1 MILLLALAAH
11 AADPADACTV
21 PAAKAAYAAGYAAQQ
36 SRKTDDAIT
45 AWASCVAAEPG
56 CTPCWWEKGWTHWS
70 RDEWDAGIA
79 AWQQV
84 LTLDPAWPEA
94 QKWLDAAHKRK
105 ATFDS
110 LPKQPPIGTAATG
123 GGVTLTLI
131 AKFQGYKQTTT
142 DPRDVFDPAIY
153 SPKSVRFL
161 TDGSKAY
168 VNSLEGFTTVVY
180 DAKKLVKISEISHKF
195 TPATKSLFT
204 PPAAPFDYA
213 WTHTAPSGDP
223 DVFAGKPVESELS
236 HGDRWLW
243 VPYYRRDFDSNG
255 TSPSAV
261 SIIDTKTDQIVRVIA
276 TGPIPKYVAVSPDN
290 KRVAISHWGDNTVMM
305 IDTSSGDP
313 ATFKVLPKLMV
324 VEKQL
329 PLTNLGNVDRDGAC
343 GSCLRGTVF
352 SPDGKTLL
360 VARMGD
366 GGVAGFDTA
375 TGAYL
380 GTITGV
386 KPTPRH
392 LVVSVDQKWLYLSS
406 NTSGYVTRIGLADAI
421 TALRGAEG
429 KRVAA
434 TGWQGVDVGTGAR
447 TIEITDDGRWVFVAL
462 NNSAELAV
470 VDTSTMTVATRI
482 AVDPYTVGLDIA
494 PDGRRVWTTS
504 QGRGSYGGNAVC
516 VYDVT
521 LPK

>member
-1 MILLLALAAH
+1 MLLLLALAAH
-11 AADPADACTV
+11 AADPVACTA
-21 PAAKAAYAAGYAAQQ
+21 PAAQAAYSAGYAAQKA
-36 SRKTDDAIT
+36 RKPDEAMS
-45 AWASCVAAEPG
+45 AWTTCIAAEPG
-56 CTPCWWEKGWTHWS
+56 CTACWWEKGWTHWA
-70 RDEWDAGIA
+70 RDEWDPSIA
-79 AWQQV
+79 SWQQV
-84 LTLDPAWPEA
+84 LAQDPAWPEA
-94 QKWLDAAHKRK
+94 TKWLDAAQKRK
-105 ATFDS
+105 STFDS
-110 LPKQPPIGTAATG
+110 LPKPPPIGTTATG
-123 GGVTLTLI
+123 GGVTLTLV
-131 AKFQGYKQTTT
+131 AKFQGYKPAT
-142 DPRDVFDPAIY
+142 DSPKDVFDPAIY

-180 DAKKLVKISEISHKF
+180 DANKLVKLGEIPHRF
-195 TPATKSLFT
+195 TAADKGLFSA
-204 PPAAPFDYA
+204 PSAPFDYA
-213 WTHTAPSGDP
+213 WTHTAPGGNP
-223 DVFAGKPVESELS
+223 DVFSGKPVESELS
-236 HGDRWLW
+236 HKDRWLW

-261 SIIDTKTDQIVRVIA
+261 SIIDTRTDKIVRVIA
-276 TGPIPKYVAVSPDN
+276 TGPIPKYVAVSPDDS
-290 KRVAISHWGDNTVMM
+290 RVAISHWGDNTVMM

-329 PLTNLGNVDRDGAC
+329 PLSGVGEVDRDAAC

-366 GGVAGFDTA
+366 GGIAGFDTA

-392 LVVSVDQKWLYLSS
+392 LVVSLDKKWLYLSS
-406 NTSGYVTRIGLADAI
+406 NSSGYVSRIGLDAAI
-421 TALRGAEG
+421 AGLRGANG
-429 KRVAA
+429 AKVPLA
-434 TGWQGVDVGTGAR
+434 GWEGVDVGTGAR

-462 NNSAELAV
+462 NNTAELAV
-470 VDTSTMTVATRI
+470 VDTRSMTVATRI
-482 AVDPYTVGLDIA
+482 RVDPYTVGLDIS
-494 PDGRRVWTTS
+494 PEGHRVWTTS